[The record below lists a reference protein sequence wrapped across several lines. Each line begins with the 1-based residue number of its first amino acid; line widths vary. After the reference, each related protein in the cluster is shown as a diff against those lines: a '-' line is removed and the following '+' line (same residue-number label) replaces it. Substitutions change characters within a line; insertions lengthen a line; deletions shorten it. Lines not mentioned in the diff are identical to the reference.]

1 MSTENERPAEG
12 DLDSLMTGIMEVM
25 DKNPEL
31 KALAGNLASAD
42 LSPLLGLLG
51 SMEKPTPQ
59 GEALSGAGRA
69 EALLNALKPFL
80 NPSRASQ
87 VDRALQ
93 MLSTAKTV
101 RTAIHAFGAMS
112 GNDISV

>member
-1 MSTENERPAEG
+1 
-12 DLDSLMTGIMEVM
+12 
-25 DKNPEL
+25 
-31 KALAGNLASAD
+31 
-42 LSPLLGLLG
+42 
-51 SMEKPTPQ
+51 MEKPAPQ